1 MSSSCV
7 LIISFI
13 IIFSFKFSFR
23 NSFSYKVIIPTL
35 VEKLNTIDS
44 GVSIT
49 NIMAIEFTNTPNP
62 PRGSSNYVSCKLLDF
77 KIKA

>member
-49 NIMAIEFTNTPNP
+49 NIMAIEFTNTP
-62 PRGSSNYVSCKLLDF
+62 RGSSNYVSCKLLDF

>member
-49 NIMAIEFTNTPNP
+49 NIMAIEFTNTPNT